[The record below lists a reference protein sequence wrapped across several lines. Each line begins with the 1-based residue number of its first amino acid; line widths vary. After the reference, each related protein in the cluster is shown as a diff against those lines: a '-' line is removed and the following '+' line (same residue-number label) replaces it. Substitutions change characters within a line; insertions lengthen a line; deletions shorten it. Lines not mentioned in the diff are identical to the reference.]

1 MAKATQTQKPF
12 VFGLDIG
19 YSNVKMAY
27 GYAGD
32 EPETLVRPAQAA
44 PLRMVKGDETPQAG
58 EYLVYVNDEPWLAFL
73 APDRINAKREL
84 HADYPASDAYKALFL
99 ASLAAAC
106 KNGQDVD
113 MLVTGLPVSQAA
125 DKVKVDALKERLI
138 GDHQIAPK
146 TTVSVKAVSVVP
158 QPAGTLYDIY
168 STHEDAELFNESNV
182 LVLDPGFFSVDWVLY
197 QSGSMNKES
206 SGTTL
211 EAMSTMVQT
220 INSEI
225 QVDFGGE
232 GPGVAKV
239 ENILQTGKDY
249 FVARGSRV
257 QIAPYILR
265 AQEKIAPLAL
275 KSMQQSLRFLDGEGI
290 SFILVGGGGSG
301 FYKDAAM
308 DLYPNAK
315 VITSDNPVISN
326 ACGFFFK
333 GAA

>member
-113 MLVTGLPVSQAA
+113 MLVTGA
-125 DKVKVDALKERLI
+125 DS
-138 GDHQIAPK
+138 
-146 TTVSVKAVSVVP
+146 TVIWP
-158 QPAGTLYDIY
+158 PI
-168 STHEDAELFNESNV
+168 
-182 LVLDPGFFSVDWVLY
+182 P
-197 QSGSMNKES
+197 
-206 SGTTL
+206 
-211 EAMSTMVQT
+211 
-220 INSEI
+220 
-225 QVDFGGE
+225 
-232 GPGVAKV
+232 
-239 ENILQTGKDY
+239 
-249 FVARGSRV
+249 
-257 QIAPYILR
+257 
-265 AQEKIAPLAL
+265 
-275 KSMQQSLRFLDGEGI
+275 
-290 SFILVGGGGSG
+290 
-301 FYKDAAM
+301 
-308 DLYPNAK
+308 
-315 VITSDNPVISN
+315 
-326 ACGFFFK
+326 
-333 GAA
+333 